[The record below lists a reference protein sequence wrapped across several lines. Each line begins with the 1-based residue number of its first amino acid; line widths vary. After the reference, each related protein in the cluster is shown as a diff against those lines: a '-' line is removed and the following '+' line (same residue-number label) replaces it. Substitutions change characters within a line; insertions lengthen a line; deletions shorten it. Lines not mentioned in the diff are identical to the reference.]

1 MKTVSTFRAPLIEA
15 LESRQLLSTSAVPI
29 HIDKAYKGSATVDGE
44 TLASSIIIDSYSAKT
59 EHIDATVYVLTPKGA
74 VDSEE
79 VVGKLDGRRVN
90 WTLTAYGI
98 ELKADFSTNGKAI
111 AGVVIIGS
119 HTGTFSLKLI

>member
-1 MKTVSTFRAPLIEA
+1 MKSVPANHRPLIER
-15 LESRQLLSTSAVPI
+15 LESRQLLTALAI

-44 TLASSIIIDSYSAKT
+44 TFAASIIVDSYSTKT
-59 EHIDATVYVLTPKGA
+59 EHVDATVYVLNSKGT
-74 VDSEE
+74 VDSEK

-90 WTLTAYGI
+90 WTLTDYGI

-111 AGVVIIGS
+111 AGVVVDGS